1 MQRVPQRY
9 PSTAGNEQETKTQ
22 TTMKKTI
29 LTMVMMLAMM
39 LAWSC
44 EKQHSTTHYELMYNL
59 NDSVLVKEQKMG
71 DTTVLNYFKTMEGG
85 RPIRAKFLHK
95 IVEID

>member
-1 MQRVPQRY
+1 
-9 PSTAGNEQETKTQ
+9 
-22 TTMKKTI
+22 MKKTI
-29 LTMVMMLAMM
+29 LTMLITLVM

-44 EKQHSTTHYELMYNL
+44 EKQHNTTHYELLYNL

-71 DTTVLNYFKTMEGG
+71 DTLVLNYFKTMEGG
-85 RPIRAKFLHK
+85 RPIRARYLHK